1 MTEAATMQQ
10 LNIPDHIPPALVV
23 DLDLYDLVR
32 EGEDA
37 QTAWQRFRGHGP
49 IVWSP
54 RNGGHW
60 VPTQADDIKALFRD
74 TTNLSAT
81 NGTAVPPHGGAQLL
95 PSDMDPPELEEYR
108 RAVMPFFSPGA
119 IDAVVKDIRKLAVD
133 LIEELR
139 PLGQCEF
146 VDDFAHKL
154 PILVFLSIMGLP
166 GEDRLRLIEITNNF
180 ARNSDNAAK
189 LQALA
194 DVFGYLEERIAER
207 RAKPTGDVIS
217 RLLEATFNG
226 RVYTHDEVLKTCVTL
241 LLAGLDTVAALLGFV
256 AGYLAR
262 EPEQR
267 AAIRARGNQLAPVS
281 EELLRRFAVAN
292 LGRRVARDFELHGVT
307 LKAGDRILLSTVL
320 HNLDAE
326 RFAEPMTIDFD
337 RGRIAHLTFGSGA
350 HACLGAYLAR
360 TELGIFLEEWL
371 KRIPD
376 FEIAPG
382 AKVESSSG
390 GVDAVD
396 RLPLRWAV

>member
-1 MTEAATMQQ
+1 MQQ
-10 LNIPDHIPPALVV
+10 PNIPDHVPPSLVV

-32 EGEDA
+32 DGEDA

-49 IVWSP
+49 LVWSP

-60 VPTQADDIKALFRD
+60 VPTQADDIRALFRD

-81 NGTAVPPHGGAQLL
+81 NGTAVPPHGGPPLL
-95 PSDMDPPELEEYR
+95 PSDTDPPELEEYR

-119 IDAVVKDIRKLAVD
+119 IDAVVPDIRKLAIE
-133 LIEELR
+133 LIDEISARGE
-139 PLGQCEF
+139 CEF
-146 VDDFAHKL
+146 VNDFAHTL

-166 GEDRLRLIEITNNF
+166 AEDRLLLIEITNNF
-180 ARNSDNAAK
+180 ARNADNAAK
-189 LQALA
+189 MKALA
-194 DVFGYLEERIAER
+194 DVFAYLEQRIAER
-207 RAKPTGDVIS
+207 RARPTGDVIS
-217 RLLEATFNG
+217 RLIEARFND
-226 RVYTHDEVLKTCVTL
+226 RPYTHDEVLKTCVTL

-256 AGYLAR
+256 VAYLAE

-267 AAIRARGNQLAPVS
+267 AAIRARGGQLAPVV

-320 HNLDAE
+320 HNLDSD
-326 RFAEPMTIDFD
+326 RFADPMTIDFD

-371 KRIPD
+371 ARIPD

-382 AKVESSSG
+382 ARPKSSSG

-396 RLPLRWAV
+396 LLPLRWNG

>member
-1 MTEAATMQQ
+1 MDQP
-10 LNIPDHIPPALVV
+10 NIPDHVPPGLVV

-60 VPTQADDIKALFRD
+60 VPTRADDIKALFRD

-81 NGTAVPPHGGAQLL
+81 DGTAVPPHGGGQLL
-95 PSDMDPPELEEYR
+95 PSDTDPPELEEYR

-119 IDAVVKDIRKLAVD
+119 IDAVVKDIRRLAVEM
-133 LIEELR
+133 IEEIR
-139 PLGQCEF
+139 PRGQCEF

-207 RAKPTGDVIS
+207 RASPTGDVIS

-226 RVYTHDEVLKTCVTL
+226 RPYTHDEVLKTCVTL

-256 AGYLAR
+256 AAWLAR
-262 EPEQR
+262 EPGQR
-267 AAIRARGNQLAPVS
+267 AAIRARGSQLATVS

-292 LGRRVARDFELHGVT
+292 LGRRVAHDFALHGVT

-320 HNLDAE
+320 HNLDGE
-326 RFAEPMTIDFD
+326 RFAEPMTIDFE

-371 KRIPD
+371 ERIPE

-382 AKVESSSG
+382 AEPKSSSG

-396 RLPLRWAV
+396 ELPLRWAV

>member
-1 MTEAATMQQ
+1 MSDSATMQQ
-10 LNIPDHIPPALVV
+10 LNIPDHVPPELVV

-32 EGEDA
+32 AGEDA
-37 QTAWQRFRGHGP
+37 QTGWQRFRGYGP

-60 VPTQADDIKALFRD
+60 VPTRADDIKALFRD
-74 TTNLSAT
+74 TVNLSAT
-81 NGTAVPPHGGAQLL
+81 DGTAVPPHGGGQLL
-95 PSDMDPPELEEYR
+95 PSDTDPPELEEYR

-119 IDAVVKDIRKLAVD
+119 IDAVVKDIRRLAVEM
-133 LIEELR
+133 IEEIK
-139 PLGQCEF
+139 PLGRCEF
-146 VDDFAHKL
+146 IEDFAHKL

-166 GEDRLRLIEITNNF
+166 GEDRLRLIEVTNNF
-180 ARNSDNAAK
+180 ARNADNAAK
-189 LQALA
+189 LKALG

-226 RVYTHDEVLKTCVTL
+226 RPYSHDDVLKTCVTL

-262 EPEQR
+262 EPGQR
-267 AAIRARGNQLAPVS
+267 AAIRARGSQLAPVS

-292 LGRRVARDFELHGVT
+292 LGRRVARDFALHGVT

-326 RFAEPMTIDFD
+326 RFAEPMKIDFE

-371 KRIPD
+371 QRIPD

-382 AKVESSSG
+382 NEAKSSSG
-390 GVDAVD
+390 GIDAVD